1 MTRNKGIRTYINT
14 MKRRDF
20 IRNATA
26 MAAVPALPVGA
37 LGATPVSAALL
48 ARAEHM
54 AGLWVHTSA
63 NMMKQAFGLDD
74 AASKA
79 LFKSMI
85 ENQIVAAP
93 NSFGVAKAVVPC
105 YENPAFVAK
114 VNSLVQKARPIS
126 TAPIQD
132 NALDLED
139 LDEKVAQ
146 LIEDHIEDAEHMQE
160 DPS

>member
-1 MTRNKGIRTYINT
+1 
-14 MKRRDF
+14 
-20 IRNATA
+20 
-26 MAAVPALPVGA
+26 MAALPALPVGA
-37 LGATPVSAALL
+37 FGSTPASAALL

-85 ENQIVAAP
+85 DNQIINAP

-114 VNSLVQKARPIS
+114 VNSLVQKARPVS
-126 TAPIQD
+126 TAPLQD
-132 NALDLED
+132 KTLDLEK
-139 LDEKVAQ
+139 LDEKVAD
-146 LIEDHIEDAEHMQE
+146 LIEEHIEDTDDMQE